1 MKERPDFH
9 ITEKHLTGLG
19 ATHILP
25 LELLSDKDTRHRV
38 KGLTEGANIRL
49 ALNCVSGPT
58 TVALVGLLGNEAH
71 LVSYGAMSKQPL
83 TLPTSAFIFKGLT
96 AHGFMQNKWYKE
108 RTREDRE
115 ALMLALATLM
125 VNGQVRN

>member
-1 MKERPDFH
+1 MKE
-9 ITEKHLTGLG
+9 LTGG
-19 ATHILP
+19 A
-25 LELLSDKDTRHRV
+25 D
-38 KGLTEGANIRL
+38 IRL

-58 TVALVGLLGNEAH
+58 TAALVGLLGSGAH

-108 RTREDRE
+108 RTRRDRE
-115 ALMLALATLM
+115 ALMRELAALM
-125 VNGQVRN
+125 VKGQASVSR